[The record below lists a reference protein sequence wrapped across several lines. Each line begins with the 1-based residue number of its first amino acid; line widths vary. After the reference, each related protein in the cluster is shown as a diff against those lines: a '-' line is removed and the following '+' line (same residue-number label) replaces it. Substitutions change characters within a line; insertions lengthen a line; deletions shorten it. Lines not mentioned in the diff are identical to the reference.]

1 MIFDKNI
8 FIVILLINICLYKQ
22 NGTNSYY
29 INNNNNK
36 IENAIYLIQDKN
48 GTLSLEFKDIPFFN
62 DKTFVKNKIYDI
74 SQVSDNY
81 YYISQRF
88 DYNQKIYKNYLSID
102 SSNKLIINTLKYFQK
117 KDYLLWKI
125 IPKINVDNQFIYYI
139 QNKKTKR
146 FLELNPNEKSQ
157 KLILGNITDIS
168 KLNENNEFKF
178 IQLYKEVNNMNS
190 NSSIL
195 ENEPIDVLIKYI
207 DLSDPNLNRKGI
219 KQIPKD
225 KDNDELKYCVR
236 SILKNIPWIRKIF
249 ILMPNEEVKY
259 FKSKD
264 EISDKIV
271 YVKDKD
277 LIGFDSANNI
287 VFLFNLYKMK
297 QFGLSENFIYM
308 DDDYFIGKPI
318 NKNEFFYEDKG
329 EVFPAL
335 ITADYYEINKEEIQ
349 IILKQILSSKRNL
362 GTHSEKVFIATQIR
376 ALLFMYDIFGND
388 DIRYNKKLI
397 EPAFTHNA
405 IPMKISDIKEIHDL
419 VFDKYDKGKEM
430 LSSKER
436 SINDLQFQSLYMAYV
451 KNKYDRKVSIIHS
464 EFYDL
469 FQAENIIENKNE
481 KIKLFVINTSSR
493 NYKDILFLKEKQI
506 LYKLFPE
513 RTIYE
518 KGKNNELFFNIMIK
532 NSIKFISFNKTE
544 ITNNKTISERKNYY
558 KKILDSFNDKIN
570 EIKFFMQNNRLNVLR
585 KKMVIKKIEKM
596 IDNSIKEEK
605 IMIIMNLIMLFLL
618 SLLLY
623 IFFINKKAKSII
635 YNQIYTNLNKSKI
648 IN

>member
-1 MIFDKNI
+1 M
-8 FIVILLINICLYKQ
+8 
-22 NGTNSYY
+22 
-29 INNNNNK
+29 
-36 IENAIYLIQDKN
+36 
-48 GTLSLEFKDIPFFN
+48 
-62 DKTFVKNKIYDI
+62 
-74 SQVSDNY
+74 
-81 YYISQRF
+81 
-88 DYNQKIYKNYLSID
+88 
-102 SSNKLIINTLKYFQK
+102 
-117 KDYLLWKI
+117 
-125 IPKINVDNQFIYYI
+125 
-139 QNKKTKR
+139 
-146 FLELNPNEKSQ
+146 PNEK
-157 KLILGNITDIS
+157 
-168 KLNENNEFKF
+168 
-178 IQLYKEVNNMNS
+178 
-190 NSSIL
+190 
-195 ENEPIDVLIKYI
+195 
-207 DLSDPNLNRKGI
+207 
-219 KQIPKD
+219 
-225 KDNDELKYCVR
+225 
-236 SILKNIPWIRKIF
+236 
-249 ILMPNEEVKY
+249 VKY

-264 EISDKIV
+264 EICDKIV

-277 LIGFDSANNI
+277 LIGFDSANI
-287 VFLFNLYKMK
+287 VVFLFNLYKMK
-297 QFGLSENFIYM
+297 EFGLSENFIYM

-349 IILKQILSSKRNL
+349 MILKQILSSKRNL

-430 LSSKER
+430 LFSKER

-493 NYKDILFLKEKQI
+493 NYRDIIFLKEKQI

-513 RTIYE
+513 RTFYE

-558 KKILDSFNDKIN
+558 KNILDSFNDKIN

-585 KKMVIKKIEKM
+585 KKMVMKSLEKM

-635 YNQIYTNLNKSKI
+635 YNQIYTNVSKSKI

>member
-62 DKTFVKNKIYDI
+62 DKTFVKNKIYDV

-225 KDNDELKYCVR
+225 KDNDELKYSIR

-249 ILMPNEEVKY
+249 ILMPNEKVKY

-318 NKNEFFYEDKG
+318 NKNEFFYEEKG

-335 ITADYYEINKEEIQ
+335 ITSDYYEMNKEEIQ
-349 IILKQILSSKRNL
+349 KKLNNILSYKNNL
-362 GTHSEKVFIATQIR
+362 DAHSAKGFLARQAR

-451 KNKYDRKVSIIHS
+451 KNKYDRKTSIIHS
-464 EFYDL
+464 ECYEL
-469 FQAENIIENKNE
+469 GEAGKIMRNKNE
-481 KIKLFVINTSSR
+481 KIKLFVINTSSI
-493 NYKDILFLKEKQI
+493 NYRYILFIREKQI
-506 LYKLFPE
+506 LNKLFPE

-518 KGKNNELFFNIMIK
+518 KGNNNELLFNIMIK
-532 NSIKFISFNKTE
+532 NNIDFISFNKTE
-544 ITNNKTISERKNYY
+544 ITNYKTISQRKNYY
-558 KKILDSFNDKIN
+558 KNILESFNDKIN

-585 KKMVIKKIEKM
+585 KKIVIKSLEKM
-596 IDNSIKEEK
+596 INDSIKEEK
-605 IMIIMNLIMLFLL
+605 TMLITNLIILFLL
-618 SLLLY
+618 ALLLY
-623 IFFINKKAKSII
+623 IFLINKKAKSII
-635 YNQIYTNLNKSKI
+635 YNQIY
-648 IN
+648 

>member
-62 DKTFVKNKIYDI
+62 DKAFVKNKIYDV

-249 ILMPNEEVKY
+249 ILMPNEKVKY

-318 NKNEFFYEDKG
+318 NKNEFFYEEKG

-335 ITADYYEINKEEIQ
+335 ITSDYYEMNKEEIQ
-349 IILKQILSSKRNL
+349 KKLKDILSYKNNL
-362 GTHSEKVFIATQIR
+362 DAHSAKGFLARQAR

-451 KNKYDRKVSIIHS
+451 KNKYDRKTSIIHS
-464 EFYDL
+464 ECYEL
-469 FQAENIIENKNE
+469 GEAGKIMRNKNE
-481 KIKLFVINTSSR
+481 KIKLFVINTSSI
-493 NYKDILFLKEKQI
+493 NYRYILFIREKQI
-506 LYKLFPE
+506 LNKLFPE

-518 KGKNNELFFNIMIK
+518 KGNNNELLFNIMIK
-532 NSIKFISFNKTE
+532 NNIDFISFNKTE
-544 ITNNKTISERKNYY
+544 ITNYKTISQRKNYY
-558 KKILDSFNDKIN
+558 KNILESFNDKIN

-585 KKMVIKKIEKM
+585 KKIVIKSLEKM
-596 IDNSIKEEK
+596 INDSIKEENA
-605 IMIIMNLIMLFLL
+605 MLIMNLIILFLL
-618 SLLLY
+618 ALLLY
-623 IFFINKKAKSII
+623 IFLINKKAKSII
-635 YNQIYTNLNKSKI
+635 YNQIY
-648 IN
+648 

>member
-1 MIFDKNI
+1 
-8 FIVILLINICLYKQ
+8 
-22 NGTNSYY
+22 
-29 INNNNNK
+29 
-36 IENAIYLIQDKN
+36 
-48 GTLSLEFKDIPFFN
+48 
-62 DKTFVKNKIYDI
+62 
-74 SQVSDNY
+74 
-81 YYISQRF
+81 
-88 DYNQKIYKNYLSID
+88 
-102 SSNKLIINTLKYFQK
+102 
-117 KDYLLWKI
+117 
-125 IPKINVDNQFIYYI
+125 
-139 QNKKTKR
+139 
-146 FLELNPNEKSQ
+146 
-157 KLILGNITDIS
+157 
-168 KLNENNEFKF
+168 
-178 IQLYKEVNNMNS
+178 
-190 NSSIL
+190 
-195 ENEPIDVLIKYI
+195 
-207 DLSDPNLNRKGI
+207 
-219 KQIPKD
+219 
-225 KDNDELKYCVR
+225 
-236 SILKNIPWIRKIF
+236 
-249 ILMPNEEVKY
+249 
-259 FKSKD
+259 
-264 EISDKIV
+264 
-271 YVKDKD
+271 
-277 LIGFDSANNI
+277 
-287 VFLFNLYKMK
+287 
-297 QFGLSENFIYM
+297 M

-362 GTHSEKVFIATQIR
+362 GTHSEKVFLAKQIR

-430 LSSKER
+430 LFSKER

-481 KIKLFVINTSSR
+481 KIKLFVINTSPR
-493 NYKDILFLKEKQI
+493 NYRDILFMKEKQI

-544 ITNNKTISERKNYY
+544 IINNKTISERKNYHNRPKNN
-558 KKILDSFNDKIN
+558 KKLIKIN

-585 KKMVIKKIEKM
+585 KKMVMKSLEKM

-618 SLLLY
+618 GLLLC
-623 IFFINKKAKSII
+623 IFIINKKAKSII

>member
-74 SQVSDNY
+74 SQVNDEY

-102 SSNKLIINTLKYFQK
+102 SSNKLIINTLQNFQN
-117 KDYLLWKI
+117 KDYLSWKI
-125 IPKINVDNQFIYYI
+125 IPKIKDNNQLIYYI
-139 QNKKTKR
+139 QNKKTEC
-146 FLELNPNEKSQ
+146 FIELNPNEKNQ
-157 KLILGNITDIS
+157 RLLLGNITDIS
-168 KLNENNEFKF
+168 LLNENNEFKL
-178 IQLYKEVNNMNS
+178 IELYKEIDDFSS

-249 ILMPNEEVKY
+249 ILMPNEKVKY

-264 EISDKIV
+264 EICDKIV

-277 LIGFDSANNI
+277 LIGFDSANI
-287 VFLFNLYKMK
+287 VVFLFNLYKMK
-297 QFGLSENFIYM
+297 EFGLSENFIYM

-318 NKNEFFYEDKG
+318 NKNEFFYEEKG

-335 ITADYYEINKEEIQ
+335 ITSDYYEMNKEEIQ
-349 IILKQILSSKRNL
+349 KKIKDILSYKNNL
-362 GTHSEKVFIATQIR
+362 DAHSAKGFLARQAR

-430 LSSKER
+430 LFSKER

-451 KNKYDRKVSIIHS
+451 KNKYDRKTSIIHS
-464 EFYDL
+464 ECYEL
-469 FQAENIIENKNE
+469 GEAGKIMRNKNE
-481 KIKLFVINTSSR
+481 KIKLFVINTSSI
-493 NYKDILFLKEKQI
+493 NYRYILFIREKQI
-506 LYKLFPE
+506 LNKLFPE

-518 KGKNNELFFNIMIK
+518 KGNNNELLFNIMIK
-532 NSIKFISFNKTE
+532 NNIDFISFNKTE
-544 ITNNKTISERKNYY
+544 ITNYKTISQRKNYY
-558 KKILDSFNDKIN
+558 KNILESFNDKIN

-585 KKMVIKKIEKM
+585 KKIVIKSLEKM
-596 IDNSIKEEK
+596 INDSIKEEK
-605 IMIIMNLIMLFLL
+605 TMLIMNLIMLFLL
-618 SLLLY
+618 ALLLY
-623 IFFINKKAKSII
+623 IFLINKKAKSII
-635 YNQIYTNLNKSKI
+635 YNQIY
-648 IN
+648 

>member
-62 DKTFVKNKIYDI
+62 DKAFVKNKIYDV

-225 KDNDELKYCVR
+225 KDNDELKYSIR

-249 ILMPNEEVKY
+249 ILMPNEKVKY

-318 NKNEFFYEDKG
+318 NKNEFFYEEKG

-335 ITADYYEINKEEIQ
+335 ITSDYYEMNKEEIQ
-349 IILKQILSSKRNL
+349 KKLKDILSYKNNL
-362 GTHSEKVFIATQIR
+362 DAHSAKGFLARQAR

-451 KNKYDRKVSIIHS
+451 KNKYDRKTSIIHS
-464 EFYDL
+464 ECYEL
-469 FQAENIIENKNE
+469 GEAGKIMRNKNE
-481 KIKLFVINTSSR
+481 KIKLFVINTSSI
-493 NYKDILFLKEKQI
+493 NYRYILFIREKQI
-506 LYKLFPE
+506 LNKLFPE

-518 KGKNNELFFNIMIK
+518 KGNNNELLFNIMIK
-532 NSIKFISFNKTE
+532 NNIDFISFNKTE
-544 ITNNKTISERKNYY
+544 ITNYKTISQRKNYY
-558 KKILDSFNDKIN
+558 KNILESFNDKIN

-585 KKMVIKKIEKM
+585 KKIVIKSLEKI
-596 IDNSIKEEK
+596 INDSIKEENT
-605 IMIIMNLIMLFLL
+605 MLIMNLIMLFLL
-618 SLLLY
+618 ALLLY
-623 IFFINKKAKSII
+623 IFLINKKAKSII
-635 YNQIYTNLNKSKI
+635 YNQIY
-648 IN
+648 

>member
-62 DKTFVKNKIYDI
+62 DKAFVKNKIYDV

-88 DYNQKIYKNYLSID
+88 DYKQKIYKNYLSID

-249 ILMPNEEVKY
+249 ILMPNEKVKY

-318 NKNEFFYEDKG
+318 NKNEFFYEEKG

-335 ITADYYEINKEEIQ
+335 ITSDYYEMNKEEIQ
-349 IILKQILSSKRNL
+349 KKLNNILSYKNNL
-362 GTHSEKVFIATQIR
+362 DAHSAKGFLARQAR

-451 KNKYDRKVSIIHS
+451 KNKYDRKTSIIHS
-464 EFYDL
+464 ECYEL
-469 FQAENIIENKNE
+469 GEAGKIMRNKNE
-481 KIKLFVINTSSR
+481 KIKLFVINTSSI
-493 NYKDILFLKEKQI
+493 NYRYILFIREKQI
-506 LYKLFPE
+506 LNKLFPE

-518 KGKNNELFFNIMIK
+518 KGNNNELLFNIMIK
-532 NSIKFISFNKTE
+532 NNIDFISFNKTE
-544 ITNNKTISERKNYY
+544 ITNYKTISQRKNYY
-558 KKILDSFNDKIN
+558 KNILESFNDKIN

-585 KKMVIKKIEKM
+585 KKIVIKSLEKM
-596 IDNSIKEEK
+596 INDSIKEEK
-605 IMIIMNLIMLFLL
+605 TMLITNLIILFLL
-618 SLLLY
+618 ALLLY
-623 IFFINKKAKSII
+623 IFLINKKAKSII
-635 YNQIYTNLNKSKI
+635 YNQIY
-648 IN
+648 

>member
-1 MIFDKNI
+1 M
-8 FIVILLINICLYKQ
+8 
-22 NGTNSYY
+22 
-29 INNNNNK
+29 
-36 IENAIYLIQDKN
+36 
-48 GTLSLEFKDIPFFN
+48 
-62 DKTFVKNKIYDI
+62 
-74 SQVSDNY
+74 
-81 YYISQRF
+81 
-88 DYNQKIYKNYLSID
+88 
-102 SSNKLIINTLKYFQK
+102 
-117 KDYLLWKI
+117 
-125 IPKINVDNQFIYYI
+125 
-139 QNKKTKR
+139 
-146 FLELNPNEKSQ
+146 
-157 KLILGNITDIS
+157 LGNIIS
-168 KLNENNEFKF
+168 LLNENNEFKL
-178 IQLYKEVNNMNS
+178 IELYKEIDDINS

-195 ENEPIDVLIKYI
+195 ENEPIDILIKYI

-219 KQIPKD
+219 KQISKD
-225 KDNDELKYCVR
+225 KDNDELLYSVR

-249 ILMPNEEVKY
+249 ILMPNEKVKY

-264 EISDKIV
+264 EICDKIV

-277 LIGFDSANNI
+277 LIGFDSANI
-287 VFLFNLYKMK
+287 VVFLFNLYKMK
-297 QFGLSENFIYM
+297 EFGLSENFIYM

-349 IILKQILSSKRNL
+349 TILKQILSSKRNL
-362 GTHSEKVFIATQIR
+362 GAHSEKVFLATQIR

-405 IPMKISDIKEIHDL
+405 IPMKISDIKEIRDL

-430 LSSKER
+430 LFSKER

-532 NSIKFISFNKTE
+532 NRIKFIS
-544 ITNNKTISERKNYY
+544 
-558 KKILDSFNDKIN
+558 
-570 EIKFFMQNNRLNVLR
+570 
-585 KKMVIKKIEKM
+585 
-596 IDNSIKEEK
+596 
-605 IMIIMNLIMLFLL
+605 LI
-618 SLLLY
+618 
-623 IFFINKKAKSII
+623 
-635 YNQIYTNLNKSKI
+635 
-648 IN
+648 